1 MAAAQARRI
10 ADKLERQRIMESEA
24 ENARQRLEQKT
35 KGRKEER
42 RLSELVDAQKA
53 KVILFLFCFL
63 LFVLYLQVYLSF
75 LLILFNYNSC
85 LIFISI
91 LLFSLNFYYNIDF

>member
-1 MAAAQARRI
+1 MAAAQARQI
-10 ADKLERQRIMESEA
+10 ADKLERQRIMEMEA

-53 KVILFLFCFL
+53 KVSCLLFFLFFIFWFLVFICVLIYLFIFSLYLIPILFLFAFL
-63 LFVLYLQVYLSF
+63 FLF
-75 LLILFNYNSC
+75 
-85 LIFISI
+85 
-91 LLFSLNFYYNIDF
+91 